1 MRDRAREPG
10 LCFSCRSRSRLSV
23 PSWSR
28 LPVSRTRFRLSRID
42 RIFMLDR
49 KDVRELEGKPHVML
63 DDQPV
68 GLVEA
73 SVVLELPARELR
85 CSSSGCRL

>member
-1 MRDRAREPG
+1 MP
-10 LCFSCRSRSRLSV
+10 
-23 PSWSR
+23 
-28 LPVSRTRFRLSRID
+28 FRLSRID
-42 RIFMLDR
+42 RILMLDR

-73 SVVLELPARELR
+73 SVVLELSAGHAHEHWRTVAGRDCQRPQ
-85 CSSSGCRL
+85 SSTSA